1 MNYIDVS
8 GRMIECESHHQK
20 IVDSNY
26 QVMGHEMLCRLKVDG
41 VNVSVDSYLNSLG
54 REERAETEIE
64 LGFMHLD
71 RFFTSKL
78 EGICYINLS
87 TDTVLHCV
95 NSGRYEQI
103 KQRVNSNNI
112 PLTRV
117 CFEIL
122 ESSSYDEGLLYGYL
136 LSKLLPTTTRALDDF
151 DYADEVARNR
161 LDNIDFELVKIDKK
175 YLLSNRYLEL
185 LYMHSLLVSKG
196 KKIVF
201 EGIESER
208 DFKFISSLSN
218 SYSQGYYIHRTSPVK
233 M

>member
-1 MNYIDVS
+1 MNYIDAS

-26 QVMGHEMLCRLKVDG
+26 QVIGHEMLCRLKVGG
-41 VNVSVDSYLNSLG
+41 VDVSVDSYLNSLIM
-54 REERAETEIE
+54 EERTETEVE
-64 LGFMHLD
+64 LGFMHMEY
-71 RFFTSKL
+71 FFTSKL
-78 EGICYINLS
+78 EGICFINLS
-87 TDTVLHCV
+87 SDTVLHSV
-95 NSGRYEQI
+95 DSGRYEQI
-103 KQRVNSNNI
+103 KERMSSNNI
-112 PLTRV
+112 PLKRV

-122 ESSSYDEGLLYGYL
+122 ESSSRNEGMLYGYL

-161 LDNIDFELVKIDKK
+161 LDNIDFELVKVDKK
-175 YLLSNRYLEL
+175 YMLSNRYLEL

-201 EGIESER
+201 EGVESEK
-208 DFKFISSLSN
+208 DFKFLSSLSN
-218 SYSQGYYIHRTSPVK
+218 SYSQGYYIHRPSPVK